1 MILRSLRVDGFGR
14 LADRTFAFGPG
25 LNVVVGPNEAGKS
38 TLAAAIVASLYG
50 LQRGE
55 KERWRPWLGTAY
67 STVLAYET
75 ADGARWEVH
84 RAFERDGKGVRVY
97 DADGADAAARLG
109 KGRSLSPGE
118 AHLQIPLE
126 VFVQTACARQ
136 RAIALDGGS
145 ARDVATALAQALD
158 GGPKEDA
165 ALGAIARLEQAQRT
179 YVGTERAHK
188 NIPLKKLRDL
198 EQRQLRA
205 AEEARAALDALAAL
219 RERIAEER
227 TKRDRAEVEA
237 SELERRTR
245 ALRAAH
251 LRARLDALK
260 EYRAD
265 LAALQ
270 SARAAFD
277 DVADFPADRV
287 ADLEDAYD
295 SWRSAESVAN
305 AAERHAAEEAL
316 SAEVRRELEERR
328 RDAGTFD
335 EDAFEA
341 LRAAAA
347 HAEAAQARS
356 AAAASEAAV
365 ARLEAGGRGA
375 ASAAA
380 FAAALVG
387 IVACAGAAIAHAW
400 VWTAIAF
407 VVAAVFAVAGIRG
420 ERARA
425 ARRSAAEAKQGIA
438 DAALAEE
445 HTAARAVARVL
456 EPLGI
461 ATVDELVRRR
471 QRFVM
476 LQACEHAA
484 EKAAARSRVA
494 REAATAEAA
503 RFDALADAL
512 VPDVPGVTDVPGDTG
527 DARMSASGATAGDRE
542 TKRAAARARAARR
555 RERDGLDARLA
566 MLAMQRTTILH
577 GDDEFALQ
585 TEYEA
590 LLASGTEPAAAD
602 DPHVLRTLDAKRI
615 ELDGRARDAERLVAN
630 LEGEL
635 RAAEENVA
643 DVAALDEALAA
654 TRANVA
660 RLEAFDRAVKLAR
673 TTIETHKDEAHRAF
687 ARRLEEYGAGIL
699 GEITGG
705 RYGELRLDA
714 STLAIRVR
722 IPETGA
728 IEDLDRLSAGTHDQI
743 ALVVRFATARMFAEG
758 LETPPLL
765 LDDPFAF
772 WDAAR
777 IARCLPVLIRGARD
791 AQCVLFTAST
801 ELADAAAAAGAT
813 RIALDSTAPATT
825 A

>member
-1 MILRSLRVDGFGR
+1 VILRSLRVDGFGR
-14 LADRTFAFGPG
+14 LADRMFAFGPG

-55 KERWRPWLGTAY
+55 KERWRPWLGSAY

-118 AHLQIPLE
+118 AHLQIPFE

-165 ALGAIARLEQAQRT
+165 ALGAIARLELAQRT

-205 AEEARAALDALAAL
+205 AEDARAALDTLAAL
-219 RERIAEER
+219 RERIADER
-227 TKRDRAEVEA
+227 TKRDRAAVEA

-260 EYRAD
+260 EYRDD

-277 DVADFPADRV
+277 DVAGFPADRV

-316 SAEVRRELEERR
+316 SADVRRELEERR

-335 EDAFEA
+335 EPAFEA

-347 HAEAAQARS
+347 QAEAAQARS
-356 AAAASEAAV
+356 AAAAGEAAA
-365 ARLEAGGRGA
+365 ARIEDGGRGT

-380 FAAALVG
+380 FAAALLG
-387 IVACAGAAIAHAW
+387 IIASAGTAIAHAW
-400 VWTAIAF
+400 LWTAIAL
-407 VVAAVFAVAGIRG
+407 VVATVFAIACVRR

-425 ARRSAAEAKQGIA
+425 ARRSAAEAKQRTA

-445 HTAARAVARVL
+445 RTAARAVARVL

-461 ATVDELVRRR
+461 ATMDELVRRR
-471 QRFVM
+471 QRFVT

-484 EKAAARSRVA
+484 EKAAARSRLA

-503 RFDALADAL
+503 RFDALAHAL
-512 VPDVPGVTDVPGDTG
+512 VPAVRV
-527 DARMSASGATAGDRE
+527 GAVVDRPDGAPADRE
-542 TKRAAARARAARR
+542 MQRAAARARAARR

-566 MLAMQRTTILH
+566 MLAMQRSTILH

-585 TEYEA
+585 AEYEA
-590 LLASGTEPAAAD
+590 LLTSGTEPAAAD
-602 DPHVLRTLDAKRI
+602 DPQLLRALEAKRI
-615 ELDGRARDAERLVAN
+615 ELDGRARDAERLVAS

-635 RAAEENVA
+635 RAGEENVA

-654 TRANVA
+654 TRGDVA

-673 TTIETHKDEAHRAF
+673 TTIQTHKDEAHRAF
-687 ARRLEEYGAGIL
+687 ARRLEEYGAGVL
-699 GEITGG
+699 GEITDG
-705 RYGELRLDA
+705 RYGEMRLDA

-777 IARCLPVLIRGARD
+777 IARCLPVLVRGARD
-791 AQCVLFTAST
+791 AQCIVFTASA

-813 RIALDSTAPATT
+813 RITLETTAAATT